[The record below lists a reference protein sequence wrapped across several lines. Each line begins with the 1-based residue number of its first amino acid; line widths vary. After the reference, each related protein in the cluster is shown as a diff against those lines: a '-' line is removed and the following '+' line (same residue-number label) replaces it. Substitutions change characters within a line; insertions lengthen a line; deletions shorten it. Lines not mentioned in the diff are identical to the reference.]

1 MVETKGY
8 KNSGDIPIAEKTKIN
23 YAKKFFESLQKQLPN
38 VDIRFETR
46 INKQQLSNILHGR

>member
-1 MVETKGY
+1 
-8 KNSGDIPIAEKTKIN
+8 KIN